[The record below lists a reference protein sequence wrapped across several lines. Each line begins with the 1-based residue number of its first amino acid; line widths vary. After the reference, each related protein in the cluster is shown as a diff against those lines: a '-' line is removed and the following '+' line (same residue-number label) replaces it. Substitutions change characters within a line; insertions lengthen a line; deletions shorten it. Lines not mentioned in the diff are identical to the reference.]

1 MRKIIQNILVVT
13 LALLMLI
20 DIFPIGIRAGD
31 DGPIDLG
38 GRDEL
43 GKDVETPTT
52 PGYDTTKPGRLYP
65 RANFDKAK
73 PYLAGEGFYGN
84 LSEKTFGQFDL
95 TKKREDEKK
104 SYVLDLAAD
113 PDGGSYN
120 PSDSGN
126 TLSYKWVRHKGKYGE
141 VSYYAEILA
150 DGWTQEE
157 MLQVTVAWMALWYD
171 VIAKGGIAL
180 QVDEKITPNY
190 GMNYPSP
197 IPVFDVI
204 AKVPVE
210 KETLKEIASKSPN
223 GKYGY
228 NFYYKV
234 YFGFK
239 GTGAIEFLNS
249 GIPDDVYMKIYD
261 MTSLV
266 QAKNFKDND
275 KYIDVGATVPRNL
288 MGVNYFKDYM
298 DVVPRGTEFYLID
311 SSVAGAPQYN
321 MVTEDQSDSVNVPTI
336 TSRNYQVM
344 QWGPKLVLK
353 ARSGNYKND
362 DQFLFKDNAT
372 NTTVVKTV
380 QDAVN
385 QTEDVKKSFG
395 TQTVDLLSSDDETVD
410 LLTNDHSNKP
420 NGSNE
425 ATDNI
430 GIRGVTGFQY
440 EGGDLPSFKGKRLS
454 SSLNYNINT
463 ADNSRIVEDVEYAA
477 TKFVL
482 DAKKTQLGS
491 FVGLFE
497 NVQSADT
504 IGLNYDN
511 LVKAWDRNGKKYIPL
526 KKLLDMTE
534 NGLQPPFNPTK
545 DKGLQFVVP
554 FHNGSVRGNYITR
567 VQNMLTTDFIINK
580 NRRNSGEFV
589 NTKNAAT
596 KARPMFDWNFNAYMF
611 FVDEYDVPDKLS
623 LVPPTIRHKSK
634 KCRDCNNPQ
643 FRKENPEFC
652 RVCQRTYD
660 CSNEEYAK
668 AHPEECRRYIP
679 PKKPPVDRC
688 DLCKTDAF
696 YRQTHPDECRRC
708 EKNPGKE
715 DPPNPGETPPDCLKC
730 SDVNFR
736 KAHPR
741 LCKICDSKPVVT
753 ACDLCADPGYRAK
766 NPDLC
771 KRCDLN
777 PDGGNPP
784 NPNDT
789 PTDGPKD
796 DKVIKIVPDEKEI
809 KPKEPNKPGAED
821 TPIEV
826 PTIPSYPEPP
836 EIELPPGKTVV
847 EVEVPKDGVT
857 PKKPGADDTP
867 ILEPPIINVDNE
879 GENKTVPS
887 KPEGDKFKATTT
899 IDLTGEPGDVKY
911 VCVKMDGTKYINTKP
926 TTGDNTKFCYKVT
939 IGLPDIEGYKPEG
952 TDIGIDPAEIL
963 IKGNKYDKENLEY
976 EKGKPLSIKFNVKHF
991 FGNKEVGLGTKEN
1004 PRIKVQITAKDEN
1017 NRDVMTK
1024 NMTLNRS
1031 IKPGEIGYLDE
1042 FKVTPNTDSLRVCA
1056 RIDDELAKLKLNVKN
1071 ANDYVCMTLGKADN
1085 TKNYS
1090 VRDVILGNLGV
1101 DMTSNQKTWQPKEVN
1116 IPIFFK
1122 VTNDSKR
1129 GEKTELPSDVNY
1141 SIYVDGRRVKTDTV
1155 RVAPGTSKGVSIRDI
1170 KTTIYPNWNK
1180 SKPIPV
1186 TVVVNERRNPQEF
1199 IEGVND
1205 PYKDNSK
1212 TANLYVYETDR
1223 GCPRTAYREHLEN
1236 RNNEAS
1242 VQYQVD
1248 YKYLFDI
1255 IEVEREWYEDRDGRL
1270 RFFDRDRVVEYD
1282 VEGRTSNTF
1291 YENVKFDE
1299 NIGKSTGKFRSKYT
1313 YDQDGTPID
1322 QRNERSDNGWVR
1334 PSLSKI
1340 KNGNGFEFKYNF
1352 DYSIRT
1358 SNGRSL
1364 KDQINRYQAMEHAE
1378 YPRTVSLP
1386 YSYQRLNPRRRL
1398 NRRTAYDGARET
1410 WYEAVPKR
1418 ISYWD
1423 NGSQY
1428 LTYTSHKALSRIS
1441 DLVSVEPGVYIRM
1454 PIMQGSGNK
1463 QVCIKLD
1470 EFTKNENETSSSY
1483 KKVTE
1488 FRLPENKSI
1497 TDKETVRKIF
1507 TRRSLQY
1514 GDEALDYSI
1523 YPSEIVGLK
1532 YNQYTDKKLRAG
1544 GQGGRFFIMKND
1556 DLKTHLVN

>member
-104 SYVLDLAAD
+104 SYVFDLATD
-113 PDGGSYN
+113 PDGEVSHGSM
-120 PSDSGN
+120 GN

-611 FVDEYDVPDKLS
+611 FVDEYDAPDKLS

-634 KCRDCNNPQ
+634 KCRDCNDPQ
-643 FRKENPEFC
+643 FRRENPEFC

-679 PKKPPVDRC
+679 PKKPPIDNC
-688 DLCKTDAF
+688 ELCKTDAF

-708 EKNPGKE
+708 ETEPGGNK
-715 DPPNPGETPPDCLKC
+715 PPNPGETPPDCLKC

-777 PDGGNPP
+777 PDGNNPP

-911 VCVKMDGTKYINTKP
+911 VCVKMDGTKYVNTKP

-991 FGNKEVGLGTKEN
+991 FGDKEVGLGTKEN

-1129 GEKTELPSDVNY
+1129 GEKTELSSDVSY

-1186 TVVVNERRNPQEF
+1186 TVIVNERRNPQEF

-1205 PYKDNSK
+1205 PYKDNTK

-1255 IEVEREWYEDRDGRL
+1255 IEVEREWYADRDGRL
-1270 RFFDRDRVVEYD
+1270 RFFDSDRVVEYD

-1299 NIGKSTGKFRSKYT
+1299 NIGRSTGKFRSKYT

-1507 TRRSLQY
+1507 TRRSLPY

-1532 YNQYTDKKLRAG
+1532 YNQYTNKKLRAG

>member
-31 DGPIDLG
+31 DGPTDLG
-38 GRDEL
+38 IRDDL

-73 PYLAGEGFYGN
+73 PYLAGEGFYGD

-95 TKKREDEKK
+95 TKKREEEKK
-104 SYVLDLAAD
+104 NYGLDLAAD
-113 PDGGSYN
+113 PDEGSYK
-120 PSDSGN
+120 PGTQSN
-126 TLSYKWVRHKGKYGE
+126 TLSYKWVRHKTKDGE
-141 VSYYAEILA
+141 MNYYTEILA

-171 VIAKGGIAL
+171 VVAKGGIAL
-180 QVDEKITPNY
+180 QVDERLTPNY

-210 KETLKEIASKSPN
+210 RETLKEIASKSPN

-261 MTSLV
+261 FTSLV
-266 QAKNFKDND
+266 AAKNHKDND
-275 KYIDVGATVPRNL
+275 KYIDIGATVPLNI
-288 MGVNYFKDYM
+288 MGVNLFKDYM

-311 SSVAGAPQYN
+311 SSVAGSPQYN
-321 MVTEDQSDSVNVPTI
+321 MITEDPSDSRNVPTI

-344 QWGPKLVLK
+344 QWGPRLVLK
-353 ARSGNYKND
+353 ARSGKYEND

-410 LLTNDHSNKP
+410 LLTNDHSNDS
-420 NGSNE
+420 NGT
-425 ATDNI
+425 TDNI

-440 EGGDLPSFKGKRLS
+440 EGGELPSFKGKRLS

-463 ADNSRIVEDVEYAA
+463 ADNSRVVEDVEYAA

-511 LVKAWDRNGKKYIPL
+511 LVKAWKRNGKKYVPL

-534 NGLQPPFNPTK
+534 HGLQPPFNPTK
-545 DKGLQFVVP
+545 DKDLQFVVP

-567 VQNMLTTDFIINK
+567 VQNKNTTDFIISK
-580 NRRNSGEFV
+580 TRRDSSEFV
-589 NTKNAAT
+589 NKKKLVN
-596 KARPMFDWNFNAYMF
+596 KDGRPVFDWNFNAYMF
-611 FVDEYDVPDKLS
+611 FVDEYDAPDKLS

-708 EKNPGKE
+708 ETEPGGNK
-715 DPPNPGETPPDCLKC
+715 PPNPNDTPPDCLKC

-753 ACDLCADPGYRAK
+753 ACDLCEDPGYRAK

-789 PTDGPKD
+789 PPDGPKD

-809 KPKEPNKPGAED
+809 KPENPKKPGAED

-867 ILEPPIINVDNE
+867 ILEPPVINIDNE

-899 IDLTGEPGDVKY
+899 IDLTGEPGDTKY

-991 FGNKEVGLGTKEN
+991 FGDKEVGLGTKEN

-1031 IKPGEIGYLDE
+1031 IKHGEIGYLDE

-1071 ANDYVCMTLGKADN
+1071 ANDYVCMTLGKSDN

-1101 DMTSNQKTWQPKEVN
+1101 DMTNNQKTWQPKEVK

-1155 RVAPGTSKGVSIRDI
+1155 RVAPGTSKGVSIRDV

-1242 VQYQVD
+1242 VQYQVN
-1248 YKYLFDI
+1248 YTYLYDI
-1255 IEVEREWYEDRDGRL
+1255 VLMKREWGRNYWGDLRPFDTEDS
-1270 RFFDRDRVVEYD
+1270 VVEPNA
-1282 VEGRTSNTF
+1282 EGKASATF
-1291 YENVKFDE
+1291 TKEVKFDE
-1299 NIGKSTGKFRSKYT
+1299 NIGRSTGLFRSKYT
-1313 YDQDGTPID
+1313 YDQAGTPIN

-1364 KDQINRYQAMEHAE
+1364 KDQVNKYEAMRYAE

-1386 YSYQRLNPRRRL
+1386 EKYAEYNRESWKNRPRP
-1398 NRRTAYDGARET
+1398 YDGMIEYF
-1410 WYEAVPKR
+1410 YEAVSKER
-1418 ISYWD
+1418 SSYWD
-1423 NGSQY
+1423 DLSQY
-1428 LTYTSHKALSRIS
+1428 LTYDSHKSMDKIS

-1507 TRRSLQY
+1507 TRRSLPY